1 MKQREADELIK
12 RIEEYS
18 TGYPGELELVNMDYV
33 KEGINAMVEPGSPK
47 MVTCPN
53 PNCRNGVLRRKGF
66 LRSVCPD
73 CNGTGNVPKDSQ

>member
-33 KEGINAMVEPGSPK
+33 KEGINAMVEPGSTET
-47 MVTCPN
+47 VTCPT
-53 PNCRNGVLRRKGF
+53 
-66 LRSVCPD
+66 
-73 CNGTGNVPKDSQ
+73 CNAWGG